1 MKEEIPKSSQDLRFK
16 VHRKRSKTLFSYSSN
31 HKYVM
36 TRKELQAIAVATIIF
51 SYCFIIPSMHHVKC
65 KEEVKEV
72 CFLYKSKTV
81 FMNHGNKSWTLSE
94 YDRSYSIFS
103 NNSWQSAYLTDCNW
117 PFKRSVDIDGNSII
131 ILDVPPIPPGGNTTI
146 VIKIKIVE
154 SEREAPDI
162 NFTMSGKLD
171 DIPPELKQE
180 FCEPQG
186 TWQVDND
193 TLRNLSYQIWQSIAN
208 TTNVLKIVCALA
220 DWIGNNITYMSHDIA
235 FYPTETFNS
244 REGDC
249 DDQANLLI
257 TMCRILG
264 IPSFLQVGCLQY
276 LTFPENE
283 SYWNG
288 HLITY
293 LKLIGF
299 HAWAMAYIPPWGWL
313 PFDMT
318 WGRIPS
324 DMLSGIKSA
333 AVYSLYTAQMMN
345 ITKSDWAGE
354 GRVAREI
361 IVNSPIYIYDEEELK
376 PCPAFLPQEELW
388 ESVKLYIAMS
398 FMVIII
404 SITVFKL
411 LHRRRLES
419 FSSSPE

>member
-1 MKEEIPKSSQDLRFK
+1 MI
-16 VHRKRSKTLFSYSSN
+16 
-31 HKYVM
+31 
-36 TRKELQAIAVATIIF
+36 RKELQAIAVASIIF
-51 SYCFIIPSMHHVKC
+51 SYCFVIPSMHYVKC
-65 KEEVKEV
+65 KDEVKEV
-72 CFLYKSKTV
+72 CLLYKSKVV
-81 FMNHGNKSWTLSE
+81 FMNHGDTLWVLSE
-94 YDRSYSIFS
+94 YDRSYSIFL
-103 NNSWQSAYLTDCNW
+103 NNSWQSTYLLDCNW
-117 PFKRSVDIDGNSII
+117 PFERSVDTDGNPII
-131 ILDVPPIPPGGNTTI
+131 IFDTPPIPPGGNITV
-146 VIKIKIVE
+146 VIEIKVVE
-154 SEREAPDI
+154 REREAPDI

-180 FCEPQG
+180 FCEPCG

-193 TLRNLSYQIWQSIAN
+193 TLRNLSYQIWQSIEN
-208 TTNVLKIVCALA
+208 TTNVLKVVCALA

-235 FYPTETFNS
+235 FYPTETFDS

-283 SYWNG
+283 THWNG

-293 LKLIGF
+293 LRLIGF

-318 WGRIPS
+318 WSWIPS
-324 DMLSGIKSA
+324 DPLGGIKSA
-333 AVYSLYTAQMMN
+333 AVYSCYTAQMMN

-354 GRVAREI
+354 GRVIREI
-361 IVNSPIYIYDEEELK
+361 IVDSPIYIYDVEELRL
-376 PCPAFLPQEELW
+376 CPPFSPQEESW

-398 FMVIII
+398 FVGIII
-404 SITVFKL
+404 LIMVSKL
-411 LHRRRLES
+411 LYRRKLES
-419 FSSSPE
+419 FSHSPE